1 MPISSKSFT
10 ESTGE
15 TIVNIGQY
23 LAKIWTKYDRLV
35 TLTTEL
41 HYRTACDSANITLRG
56 LANMYSRTTEKMCD
70 FLSLDVI
77 SDHGKFLTHFI
88 ALYIAACR
96 IHIRSLPN
104 VTD

>member
-41 HYRTACDSANITLRG
+41 HYRTADDSANITWPCE
-56 LANMYSRTTEKMCD
+56 YVQYVQQTKC
-70 FLSLDVI
+70 
-77 SDHGKFLTHFI
+77 
-88 ALYIAACR
+88 
-96 IHIRSLPN
+96 
-104 VTD
+104 VTSFR